1 MARKQTLIHLHGVNS
16 GKDVVLSKG
25 LELGEIAVRNA
36 ADAKEA
42 ELYVANA
49 GKTAAAV
56 FATKDAIEAAY
67 KADIQSSKEAIESGY
82 TAADAALGVR
92 IDNVVTAY
100 TAADT
105 ALNNAITA
113 ETQERE
119 ADIAAITGATGLL
132 NSLKSDLQGEIDA
145 VADDLAAEVTARTEA
160 VKEVADDLAAYKTSN
175 DAAVKKVGDDLA
187 AYKTSN
193 DAAVKEVADDLAAE
207 VSARTEAIEELQG
220 AIEDAQK
227 AATTKVVEGTDAG
240 NNLSIS
246 NATDADGAVTYTI
259 NLTDVASAEAL
270 NNAKTDLQTISGK
283 TDTLIGEDA
292 NKSVRTIANE
302 ELAAVLLNGA
312 DNGAEDN
319 FKTLKEIAD
328 WIEKHPED
336 AAAMNTAIQGNKTA
350 IENEVTARTQAV
362 KEVADGLAD
371 EIEAREE
378 AVSGVTSALETYK
391 STNDAAV
398 DVIRQG
404 LAQELL
410 DRAAADTTLNN
421 AITAETKARQDDIA
435 EIEKTINGEGTGL
448 SARIAALE
456 SGLSAET
463 SARTDADTALGTRI
477 DNVITAYTAADTA
490 LSNRIKTLEDA
501 QATAATALQTVTVKD
516 SELHKI
522 TTTKTGTNVEFN
534 FDSMVINCGSYED

>member
-36 ADAKEA
+36 ADAKDA

-82 TAADAALGVR
+82 TGADAALGVR
-92 IDNVVTAY
+92 IDNVITDY

-105 ALNNAITA
+105 ALKNAITS
-113 ETQERE
+113 ETQARQT
-119 ADIAAITGATGLL
+119 DIAAITGATGLL
-132 NSLKSDLQGEIDA
+132 NSLKSDLQGEIDG
-145 VADDLAAEVTARTEA
+145 VDDKIDAEVTARTEA
-160 VKEVADDLAAYKTSN
+160 VKKVADDLAAYETSN
-175 DAAVKKVGDDLA
+175 
-187 AYKTSN
+187 N
-193 DAAVKEVADDLAAE
+193 AAVKEVADGLAAE
-207 VSARTEAIEELQG
+207 VSALIEAIEELQG

-270 NNAKTDLQTISGK
+270 NNAKTDLQTVSGK

-292 NKSVRTIANE
+292 NMSARAIVQDEVAKQLTSENIS
-302 ELAAVLLNGA
+302 
-312 DNGAEDN
+312 DSFD
-319 FKTLKEIAD
+319 TLKEMAE
-328 WIEKHPED
+328 WLSSHPED
-336 AAAMNTAIQGNKTA
+336 VTAMNNAIDALESIVGAGVEGTTLTAEINRVEGEYKDA
-350 IENEVTARTQAV
+350 VAAEVSAR
-362 KEVADGLAD
+362 K
-371 EIEAREE
+371 E

-391 STNDAAV
+391 STNNAAV
-398 DVIRQG
+398 KKVADD
-404 LAQELL
+404 LAQELI
-410 DRAAADTTLNN
+410 DRDAADTALNN
-421 AITAETKARQDDIA
+421 AITTETKERKEAIA
-435 EIEKTINGEGTGL
+435 EIEKTINGEGESTGL
-448 SARIAALE
+448 AGRIAALE
-456 SGLSAET
+456 SGLTAET
-463 SARTDADTALGTRI
+463 SARTDADTALGVRI
-477 DNVITAYTAADTA
+477 DNVITDYTAADTA
-490 LSNRIKTLEDA
+490 LDNRIKTLEAA
-501 QATAATALQTVTVKD
+501 QTTAATALQTVTVKD

-534 FDSMVINCGSYED
+534 FDSMVIDCGSYEE